1 MIRRTDPMIKY
12 SKNMKHKNHLLLIL
26 FLVLSFVAC
35 DPSSSVSYIIKNQT
49 GKTVIVK
56 LKPDIG
62 IGYCTHHSGVDKRD
76 VVNDSVILF
85 DTEYL
90 EKTYEWIHSS
100 PQPHIPL
107 WDGIEFLYIGT
118 NIVSEDKW
126 KNKDAWLYMIE
137 KKKFDLEHQTFVL
150 ELTGAM
156 VEASE

>member
-1 MIRRTDPMIKY
+1 MRDTENDQKNRPHDQY
-12 SKNMKHKNHLLLIL
+12 SKNMKHKNHLLLII

-62 IGYCTHHSGVDKRD
+62 YCTHHSGGVDKRD
-76 VVNDSVILF
+76 IVNDSVILF

-118 NIVSEDKW
+118 NIISEDKW
-126 KNKDAWLYMIE
+126 KNKDVWLYMIE
-137 KKKFDLEHQTFVL
+137 KKSMILNIKHL
-150 ELTGAM
+150 
-156 VEASE
+156 S